1 MKLLV
6 HSDNPVKL
14 RDAIENYLKSDESI
28 WLYIDDYKTNVG
40 TTRPVFTHKSKNY
53 KDKAKF
59 VVYAQSDSNR
69 VLFYFTD
76 KESSQVEAQYMGML
90 IPLIMNNFPNN
101 FTSIS
106 VEK

>member
-6 HSDNPVKL
+6 HSKNSVKL
-14 RDAIENYLKSDESI
+14 RNEIENYLKSDEST
-28 WLYIDDYKTNVG
+28 WLYIDDYETISG
-40 TTRPVFTHKSKNY
+40 TTRPVFTHKSPNY
-53 KDKAKF
+53 KNKAKF
-59 VVYAQSDSNR
+59 AVYNQPDSDQ

-76 KESSQVEAQYMGML
+76 KESSKLEAQYMGML
-90 IPLIMNNFPNN
+90 IPLVMNNFPNY